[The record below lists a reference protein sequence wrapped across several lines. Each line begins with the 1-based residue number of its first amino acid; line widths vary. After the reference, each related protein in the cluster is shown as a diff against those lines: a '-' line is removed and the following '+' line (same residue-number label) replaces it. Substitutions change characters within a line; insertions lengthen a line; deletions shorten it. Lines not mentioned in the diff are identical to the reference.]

1 MNFVGNPYLMK
12 QLNRSAVLGLLRE
25 HGPLS
30 RSDVAK
36 LLNISPPTVTRIV
49 SQLIEEGLLCEGETA
64 ESSSKIGR
72 PPTLLH
78 FNFQAR
84 IVIGVDVGGA
94 KTTGSVA
101 DLHGD
106 IVYRKT
112 APSIPDGDRSRSLPA
127 FLDFLEDLLGAA
139 PAPRKKVR
147 GIGVGVP
154 SFVLERD
161 GTVVWAPALGWR
173 NVPLKRLIEDRFGIP
188 AFIENDVN
196 LAALGESQFGI
207 GRGIRNLAC
216 IFVGTGIGGGLI
228 LNGEL
233 YRGHGGAAGEVGYM
247 VPSPGLLEHSY
258 DDEFGCLESLAAGP
272 GVVRRAEE
280 AISKGA
286 QTSLE
291 IGDDLTAKQVFQAAR
306 DGDALAQKVVTET
319 VDYLAQAVAN
329 VACTLNPE
337 MIILG
342 GALTRSG
349 DLLLEPIK
357 DRVRRVVP
365 FLPKI
370 VLTQLGDDAVLQGA
384 IALAIRATQED
395 ISVHES
401 VTQVSVLQGKAQ

>member
-1 MNFVGNPYLMK
+1 MNFLGNPYLMK

-30 RSDVAK
+30 RSDIAK
-36 LLNISPPTVTRIV
+36 LLNLSPPTVTRIV
-49 SQLIEEGLLCEGETA
+49 SQLIAEGLLREGETT
-64 ESSSKIGR
+64 ESATKIGR
-72 PPTLLH
+72 PRTLLH
-78 FNFQAR
+78 FNFLAHM
-84 IVIGVDVGGA
+84 VIGVDVGGA

-106 IVYRKT
+106 IFYRKT
-112 APSIPDGDRSRSLPA
+112 VPSIPDGDRSRSLPA
-127 FLDFLEDLLGAA
+127 FLDFLEDLLEAA
-139 PAPRKKVR
+139 PAPREKIR

-154 SFVLERD
+154 SFVLEHD

-173 NVPLKRLIEDRFGIP
+173 DVPLKRLVEDRFGIP
-188 AFIENDVN
+188 SFIENDVN

-207 GRGIRNLAC
+207 GRGIRNLVC
-216 IFVGTGIGGGLI
+216 IFIGTGIGGGLI

-247 VPSPGLLEHSY
+247 VPSPDLLEHSY

-291 IGDDLTAKQVFQAAR
+291 IGDALTAKQVFQAAR

-357 DRVRRVVP
+357 ERVRRVVP
-365 FLPKI
+365 FWPKI

-395 ISVHES
+395 ISVQE
-401 VTQVSVLQGKAQ
+401 GMA

>member
-12 QLNRSAVLGLLRE
+12 QLNRSAILGLLRE

-30 RSDVAK
+30 RSDIAK
-36 LLNISPPTVTRIV
+36 LLNLSPPTVTRIV
-49 SQLIEEGLLCEGETA
+49 SQLIAEGLLREGETT
-64 ESSSKIGR
+64 ESATKIGR
-72 PPTLLH
+72 PRTLLH
-78 FNFQAR
+78 FNFLAH

-106 IVYRKT
+106 ILYRKT
-112 APSIPDGDRSRSLPA
+112 VPSIPDGDRSRSLPA
-127 FLDFLEDLLGAA
+127 FLDFLEDLLEAA
-139 PAPRKKVR
+139 PAPREKIR

-173 NVPLKRLIEDRFGIP
+173 DVPLKRLLEDRFGIP
-188 AFIENDVN
+188 SFIENDVN

-207 GRGIRNLAC
+207 GRGIRNLVC
-216 IFVGTGIGGGLI
+216 IFIGTGIGGGLI

-233 YRGHGGAAGEVGYM
+233 YRGHGGAAGG
-247 VPSPGLLEHSY
+247 
-258 DDEFGCLESLAAGP
+258 
-272 GVVRRAEE
+272 
-280 AISKGA
+280 
-286 QTSLE
+286 QTSLVTDN
-291 IGDDLTAKQVFQAAR
+291 GDLDKLTAKQIFQAAR

-342 GALTRSG
+342 GALTRSHFG
-349 DLLLEPIK
+349 RKLSSLN
-357 DRVRRVVP
+357 
-365 FLPKI
+365 
-370 VLTQLGDDAVLQGA
+370 
-384 IALAIRATQED
+384 
-395 ISVHES
+395 
-401 VTQVSVLQGKAQ
+401 